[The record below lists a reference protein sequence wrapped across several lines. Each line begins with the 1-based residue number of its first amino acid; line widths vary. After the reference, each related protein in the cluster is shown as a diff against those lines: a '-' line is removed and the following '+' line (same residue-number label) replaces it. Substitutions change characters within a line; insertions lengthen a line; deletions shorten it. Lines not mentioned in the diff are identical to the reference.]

1 VQVLRLTP
9 GVYYSYES
17 FLNAFINTLRVVFSL
32 CKIILI
38 HPKDILSMRNKIILA
53 MAAAGMMYGASVFA
67 ADTTPTTAGPFGSGK
82 ILFTGTITNSPC
94 NIAPG
99 DDAITVPFGQ
109 ISYRKLN
116 TADATTES
124 KPFTIHLQNCA
135 FDPNETTIAGS
146 AGKMSK
152 VTVSFSGT
160 ADTSGKAYVSTGRAQ
175 HVGVQLL
182 KSDNTTIIEPNTPM
196 PDTDAQQLQAGNNE
210 LNFFARLIAL
220 DNGVTSGDVNASV
233 TYTLKYL

>member
-1 VQVLRLTP
+1 MRTKSLLTI
-9 GVYYSYES
+9 G
-17 FLNAFINTLRVVFSL
+17 L
-32 CKIILI
+32 
-38 HPKDILSMRNKIILA
+38 
-53 MAAAGMMYGASVFA
+53 AAAGMMYGASVFA
-67 ADTTPTTAGPFGSGK
+67 AGTTPTAGPFGSGK
-82 ILFTGTITNSPC
+82 ITFTGTITNSPC
-94 NIAPG
+94 DIAPG

-116 TADATTES
+116 AVDATTDS

-135 FDPNETTIAGS
+135 FDPNDTTIAGS

-160 ADTSGKAYVSTGRAQ
+160 ADAGNKAYISTGSAQ

-182 KSDNTTIIEPNTPM
+182 KSDNTTPITPNTTM
-196 PDTDAQQLQAGNNE
+196 VDGDAQQLQAGNNE
-210 LNFFARLIAL
+210 LKFFARLIAL
-220 DNGVTSGDVNASV
+220 TAATTPGDVDASV

>member
-1 VQVLRLTP
+1 
-9 GVYYSYES
+9 
-17 FLNAFINTLRVVFSL
+17 
-32 CKIILI
+32 
-38 HPKDILSMRNKIILA
+38 MRNKIILA
-53 MAAAGMMYGASVFA
+53 MAAAGMMYGASVYA
-67 ADTTPTTAGPFGSGK
+67 VDPPTAGPFGSGK

-94 NIAPG
+94 DIAPG

-135 FDPNETTIAGS
+135 FDPNTPDTPSS

-152 VTVSFSGT
+152 VTVSFSGAANT
-160 ADTSGKAYVSTGRAQ
+160 SKKAYTTSGIAQ

-182 KSDNTTIIEPNTPM
+182 KSDNATIIDPNTPM
-196 PDTDAQQLQAGNNE
+196 LDGDAQQLQAGNNE

-220 DNGVTSGDVNASV
+220 DNGVTPGDFNASV

>member
-1 VQVLRLTP
+1 MRTKSLLTIA
-9 GVYYSYES
+9 
-17 FLNAFINTLRVVFSL
+17 L
-32 CKIILI
+32 
-38 HPKDILSMRNKIILA
+38 
-53 MAAAGMMYGASVFA
+53 AAAGMMYGASVFA
-67 ADTTPTTAGPFGSGK
+67 AGTTPTTGPFGTGK
-82 ILFTGTITNSPC
+82 ITFTGTITNSPC
-94 NIAPG
+94 DIAPG

-109 ISYRKLN
+109 VSYRKLN
-116 TADATTES
+116 AADATTES

-135 FDPNETTIAGS
+135 FDPNGTDVTDASS

-160 ADTSGKAYVSTGRAQ
+160 GDTTHHAYVSTGSAQ

-182 KSDNTTIIEPNTPM
+182 KSDNATLIEPNSTAS
-196 PDTDAQQLQAGNNE
+196 DTTDAQQLQAGNNE

-220 DNGVTSGDVNASV
+220 TADVTPGDVNASV

>member
-1 VQVLRLTP
+1 
-9 GVYYSYES
+9 
-17 FLNAFINTLRVVFSL
+17 
-32 CKIILI
+32 
-38 HPKDILSMRNKIILA
+38 MRNKIILA

-67 ADTTPTTAGPFGSGK
+67 ADTTPTAGPFGSGK
-82 ILFTGTITNSPC
+82 IIFTGTITNSPC
-94 NIAPG
+94 DIAPG

-116 TADATTES
+116 AADATTES

-135 FDPNETTIAGS
+135 FDPNDAGSNPAGS

-152 VTVSFSGT
+152 VTVSFSGGANVAKKAYT
-160 ADTSGKAYVSTGRAQ
+160 TSGSAL

-182 KSDNTTIIEPNTPM
+182 KSDNSTIIDPNTPM
-196 PDTDAQQLQAGNNE
+196 PDGDAQQLQAGNNE
-210 LNFFARLIAL
+210 LNFYARLIAL
-220 DNGVTSGDVNASV
+220 DNGVTPGDFTASV

>member
-1 VQVLRLTP
+1 
-9 GVYYSYES
+9 
-17 FLNAFINTLRVVFSL
+17 
-32 CKIILI
+32 
-38 HPKDILSMRNKIILA
+38 MRNKIILA

-67 ADTTPTTAGPFGSGK
+67 ADTTSTAGPFGSGK

-94 NIAPG
+94 DIAPG

-160 ADTSGKAYVSTGRAQ
+160 ADTSGKAYVSTGSAQ

-182 KSDNTTIIEPNTPM
+182 KGDNTSLITPNTPM
-196 PDTDAQQLQAGNNE
+196 PDGDAQQLQAGNNE

-220 DNGVTSGDVNASV
+220 TDAATPGDVNASV

>member
-1 VQVLRLTP
+1 
-9 GVYYSYES
+9 
-17 FLNAFINTLRVVFSL
+17 
-32 CKIILI
+32 
-38 HPKDILSMRNKIILA
+38 MRNKIILA

-94 NIAPG
+94 DIAPG

-116 TADATTES
+116 TADATTDS

-196 PDTDAQQLQAGNNE
+196 PDTDAQQLQVGNNE

-220 DNGVTSGDVNASV
+220 TDAATPGDVNASV

>member
-1 VQVLRLTP
+1 
-9 GVYYSYES
+9 
-17 FLNAFINTLRVVFSL
+17 
-32 CKIILI
+32 
-38 HPKDILSMRNKIILA
+38 MRNKIILA

-67 ADTTPTTAGPFGSGK
+67 ADTTPTASPFGSGK

-94 NIAPG
+94 DIAPG

-160 ADTSGKAYVSTGRAQ
+160 ADTSGKAYVSTGSAQ

-182 KSDNTTIIEPNTPM
+182 KGDNTSLITPNTPM
-196 PDTDAQQLQAGNNE
+196 PDGDAQQLQAGSNE

-220 DNGVTSGDVNASV
+220 TGAATPGDVNASV

>member
-1 VQVLRLTP
+1 
-9 GVYYSYES
+9 
-17 FLNAFINTLRVVFSL
+17 
-32 CKIILI
+32 
-38 HPKDILSMRNKIILA
+38 MRNKIILA

-67 ADTTPTTAGPFGSGK
+67 ADTTLTAGSFGSGK

-94 NIAPG
+94 DIAPG

-116 TADATTES
+116 TADATTDS

-152 VTVSFSGT
+152 VTVSFSGI

-196 PDTDAQQLQAGNNE
+196 PNTDAQQLQVGNNE

-220 DNGVTSGDVNASV
+220 TDAATPGDVNASV